1 MPHVI
6 KFTAAFF
13 IVDMEKKKN
22 IDWEKIELDYRAGIK
37 TLRDIGDEH
46 AISHAAIAKRA
57 RRDGWTRDL
66 SAKIKAKAE
75 YLVSKS
81 LVTTEVTKEKRIAE
95 SEIVE
100 ANALKVS
107 EVDLSHRCLTSV
119 SREVLESLL
128 KELKDQ
134 IEGRE
139 DYEKLGEMMRK
150 PDQYGND
157 KLNDQYL
164 KIVSFAGRVDSFK
177 KIADSEK
184 IIIDLERKVYK
195 LEENEGMVVRD
206 IKEIVLRPL

>member
-1 MPHVI
+1 
-6 KFTAAFF
+6 
-13 IVDMEKKKN
+13 MEKKKN

-46 AISHAAIAKRA
+46 GISHAAIAKRA
-57 RRDGWTRDL
+57 KRDDWTRDL

-81 LVTTEVTKEKRIAE
+81 LVTMEVTKEKRIAE

-164 KIVSFAGRVDSFK
+164 KIVSFGGRVDSFK